1 MKKLILL
8 TTLLIPFIMFSQ
20 TQLGADIDGEASN
33 DYSGHSVSFSSDGTI
48 VAIGASSPEPD
59 QYYANDGNGSNS
71 GHVRVYKNI
80 SGTWTQLGDDIDGE
94 AAGDASGVS
103 VSLSSDGTKVAIG
116 ATGNDGTASYAGHVR
131 VYSWNG
137 TAWIQLGAD
146 IDGEVM
152 FDWSGYSV
160 SLSNDG
166 TIVAIGAPFN
176 DANASNAGH
185 VRVYEYSGGSWSQLG
200 GDIDGEAI
208 YDALGYSVSL
218 SSDWG
223 TSTGTRVAIGAKYRN
238 ANGDFSGYVRIYNY
252 NGFAWSQLGGDIDGE
267 AAYDYSGYSVSL
279 SSDGTIVAIGAYAND
294 GNGADSGHVR
304 VYQYSSGSWTKLGDD
319 IDGEASNDNSGYSV
333 SLSSDGTI
341 VAIGASGNNGNGSSS
356 GHVRIYEYS
365 GSTWTKIGGDIDG
378 EAAYDSSGSS
388 VSLSS
393 DGSIV
398 AIGAPRNDGTAS
410 NAGHVR
416 VYDIQTPVISSVSLA
431 ADNSTITVTTSLS
444 VYNSS
449 GGSSDLE
456 ASDFA
461 LSISGGSATL
471 TSATPTSISKT
482 SQSVWVLGVGLTGTP
497 TGDETLTVTPV
508 ANSIYSG
515 TTAMST
521 TQTGNTASVNY
532 IANPEISS
540 VSLAADN
547 STITVTTSKSVYNSS
562 GGSSDLEASDF
573 ALSISGGSADLT
585 SATPTSI
592 SKTSQTI
599 WVLGVGLTGTPTGAE
614 TLTVTPVANS
624 IYYSTYPMST
634 TQTGNTASI
643 NNIAPTFDAVRL
655 SVNNSSVAVT
665 ASETL
670 YTTTG
675 GSGALVAADFAF
687 SISGGTATLSSTTPT
702 SISTT
707 GLVTTLGIGLS
718 GTPDGDEILKLNPA
732 SSTSIYDSGNA
743 ALSATSIMTTSGPG
757 VSLFPNTI
765 TATSLTSSA
774 ATTVGSLTVDNVV
787 MDGATIGHS
796 SDTDLMTL
804 ASGSLTVAGDVILS
818 SDARLKSNIVT
829 LGPTLISLMQLDA
842 KRYTMKA
849 DKEQKQKIGLLAQE
863 VQKVFP
869 ELVSEDKNGMLA
881 VNYQA
886 LVPVL
891 INALKEQE
899 GKIKAQEKEMTE
911 FEDIIPRL
919 LKQIETLKKTT
930 NN

>member
-1 MKKLILL
+1 MEQKSLL
-8 TTLLIPFIMFSQ
+8 GLTGNDATDPNGGHVRVYEYSSSSWS
-20 TQLGADIDGEASN
+20 QLGADIDGEAAGDS
-33 DYSGHSVSFSSDGTI
+33 SGTSVSMSSDGTI
-48 VAIGASSPEPD
+48 VAIGSP
-59 QYYANDGNGSNS
+59 YNDGNGSNS
-71 GHVRVYKNI
+71 GHVRVYEY
-80 SGTWTQLGDDIDGE
+80 SGGSWSQLGTDIDGE
-94 AAGDASGVS
+94 AAGDSSGYS

-116 ATGNDGTASYAGHVR
+116 ATGNDATDPNGGHVR
-131 VYSWNG
+131 VYEYSSSSWS
-137 TAWIQLGAD
+137 QVGAD
-146 IDGEVM
+146 INGDSSG
-152 FDWSGYSV
+152 DYSGYSV
-160 SLSNDG
+160 SMSSDG
-166 TIVAIGAPFN
+166 TIVAIGSPYN
-176 DANASNAGH
+176 DGNGSNSGH

-200 GDIDGEAI
+200 
-208 YDALGYSVSL
+208 
-218 SSDWG
+218 
-223 TSTGTRVAIGAKYRN
+223 T
-238 ANGDFSGYVRIYNY
+238 
-252 NGFAWSQLGGDIDGE
+252 DIDGE
-267 AAYDYSGYSVSL
+267 AAGDSSGYSVSL
-279 SSDGTIVAIGAYAND
+279 SSDGTKVAIGATGND
-294 GNGADSGHVR
+294 ATDPNGGHVR
-304 VYQYSSGSWTKLGDD
+304 VYEYSSSSWSQLG
-319 IDGEASNDNSGYSV
+319 A
-333 SLSSDGTI
+333 
-341 VAIGASGNNGNGSSS
+341 
-356 GHVRIYEYS
+356 
-365 GSTWTKIGGDIDG
+365 DIDG
-378 EAAYDSSGSS
+378 EAAGDSSGTS
-388 VSLSS
+388 VSFIS
-393 DGSIV
+393 DGNRV
-398 AIGAPRNDGTAS
+398 AIGATGNDATDPNG
-410 NAGHVR
+410 GHVR
-416 VYDIQTPVISSVSLA
+416 IYDIQIPEISSVSLA

-497 TGDETLTVTPV
+497 TG
-508 ANSIYSG
+508 G
-515 TTAMST
+515 
-521 TQTGNTASVNY
+521 
-532 IANPEISS
+532 
-540 VSLAADN
+540 
-547 STITVTTSKSVYNSS
+547 
-562 GGSSDLEASDF
+562 
-573 ALSISGGSADLT
+573 
-585 SATPTSI
+585 
-592 SKTSQTI
+592 
-599 WVLGVGLTGTPTGAE
+599 E

-624 IYYSTYPMST
+624 IYYDTTAMST

-732 SSTSIYDSGNA
+732 SSSSIYDSGNT
-743 ALSATSIMTTSGPG
+743 ALSATSIMASSGPG
-757 VSLFPNTI
+757 LFLFPNTI

-849 DKEQKQKIGLLAQE
+849 DKGQKQKIGLLAQE

-919 LKQIETLKKTT
+919 LKQIKNLKTIT

>member
-20 TQLGADIDGEASN
+20 TQLGADIDGEAAG
-33 DYSGHSVSFSSDGTI
+33 DYSGRSVSMNSDGTI
-48 VAIGASSPEPD
+48 VAIGAD
-59 QYYANDGNGSNS
+59 RNDGNGSKSGHVRVFQYFSSNWVQLGGDIDGEATNDWSGNSVSLSSDGTKVAIGGYLNDGNGSSS
-71 GHVRVYKNI
+71 GHVRVYEY
-80 SGTWTQLGDDIDGE
+80 SGSSWSPPVGDIDGE
-94 AAGDASGVS
+94 AVADNFGYS

-116 ATGNDGTASYAGHVR
+116 A
-131 VYSWNG
+131 
-137 TAWIQLGAD
+137 
-146 IDGEVM
+146 
-152 FDWSGYSV
+152 
-160 SLSNDG
+160 
-166 TIVAIGAPFN
+166 
-176 DANASNAGH
+176 
-185 VRVYEYSGGSWSQLG
+185 
-200 GDIDGEAI
+200 I
-208 YDALGYSVSL
+208 Y
-218 SSDWG
+218 
-223 TSTGTRVAIGAKYRN
+223 
-238 ANGDFSGYVRIYNY
+238 
-252 NGFAWSQLGGDIDGE
+252 
-267 AAYDYSGYSVSL
+267 
-279 SSDGTIVAIGAYAND
+279 ND
-294 GNGADSGHVR
+294 GNGD
-304 VYQYSSGSWTKLGDD
+304 
-319 IDGEASNDNSGYSV
+319 AS
-333 SLSSDGTI
+333 
-341 VAIGASGNNGNGSSS
+341 
-356 GHVRIYEYS
+356 
-365 GSTWTKIGGDIDG
+365 
-378 EAAYDSSGSS
+378 
-388 VSLSS
+388 
-393 DGSIV
+393 
-398 AIGAPRNDGTAS
+398 
-410 NAGHVR
+410 GHVR
-416 VYDIQTPVISSVSLA
+416 VYDILTPEISSVSLA

-456 ASDFA
+456 ATDFA
-461 LSISGGSATL
+461 LSISGGSASL
-471 TSATPTSISKT
+471 TSTTPTSISKT

-497 TGDETLTVTPV
+497 TG
-508 ANSIYSG
+508 G
-515 TTAMST
+515 
-521 TQTGNTASVNY
+521 
-532 IANPEISS
+532 
-540 VSLAADN
+540 
-547 STITVTTSKSVYNSS
+547 
-562 GGSSDLEASDF
+562 
-573 ALSISGGSADLT
+573 
-585 SATPTSI
+585 
-592 SKTSQTI
+592 
-599 WVLGVGLTGTPTGAE
+599 E

-624 IYYSTYPMST
+624 IYYGTTAMST

-655 SVNNSSVAVT
+655 SVNNSTVAVT

-732 SSTSIYDSGNA
+732 SSSSVYDSGDT
-743 ALSATSIMTTSGPG
+743 ALSATSIMASSGPG

-774 ATTVGSLTVDNVV
+774 ATTAGSLTVDNVV

-804 ASGSLTVAGDVILS
+804 TSGSLTVAGDIILS

-899 GKIKAQEKEMTE
+899 GNYKELEKELSE
-911 FEDIIPRL
+911 L
-919 LKQIETLKKTT
+919 ETLIKEK
-930 NN
+930 

>member
-20 TQLGADIDGEASN
+20 TKLGSDIDGEAASDQSGRSVSMSSDGTIVAIGAPYSDENGSNSGHVRVYQYSSGSWSQLGADIDGEASTN
-33 DYSGHSVSFSSDGTI
+33 FSGWSVSLSSDGTI
-48 VAIGASSPEPD
+48 VAIGASN
-59 QYYANDGNGSNS
+59 NDGNGSGS
-71 GHVRVYKNI
+71 GHVRVYQYS
-80 SGTWTQLGDDIDGE
+80 SGTW
-94 AAGDASGVS
+94 
-103 VSLSSDGTKVAIG
+103 
-116 ATGNDGTASYAGHVR
+116 
-131 VYSWNG
+131 
-137 TAWIQLGAD
+137 
-146 IDGEVM
+146 
-152 FDWSGYSV
+152 
-160 SLSNDG
+160 
-166 TIVAIGAPFN
+166 
-176 DANASNAGH
+176 
-185 VRVYEYSGGSWSQLG
+185 SQVG
-200 GDIDGEAI
+200 GDINGEAV
-208 YDALGYSVSL
+208 G
-218 SSDWG
+218 
-223 TSTGTRVAIGAKYRN
+223 
-238 ANGDFSGYVRIYNY
+238 
-252 NGFAWSQLGGDIDGE
+252 
-267 AAYDYSGYSVSL
+267 DYSGHSVSL
-279 SSDGTIVAIGAYAND
+279 SSDGTIVAIGAYGND
-294 GNGADSGHVR
+294 GGGSNSGHVRVYEYSSGSWSQVGGDINGEAVGDYSGHSVSLSSDGTIVAIGAYGNDGGGSNSGHVRVYEYSSGSWSQVGGDINGEAVGDYSGYSVSLSSDGTKVAIGSRYNGGGGSDSGHVR
-304 VYQYSSGSWTKLGDD
+304 VYQYSSGSWSQVGAD
-319 IDGEASNDNSGYSV
+319 IDGEAADDQFGFSV

-341 VAIGASGNNGNGSSS
+341 VAIGSHYNDGGGSDS
-356 GHVRIYEYS
+356 GHARIYEYS
-365 GSTWTKIGGDIDG
+365 SGSWSQLVPDING
-378 EAAYDSSGSS
+378 EAASDQSGKS

-393 DGSIV
+393 DGTKV
-398 AIGAPRNDGTAS
+398 AIGAPYNDGGATNS
-410 NAGHVR
+410 GHVR
-416 VYDIQTPVISSVSLA
+416 VYDILTPEISSVSLA

-456 ASDFA
+456 ATDFA

-497 TGDETLTVTPV
+497 TG
-508 ANSIYSG
+508 G
-515 TTAMST
+515 
-521 TQTGNTASVNY
+521 
-532 IANPEISS
+532 
-540 VSLAADN
+540 
-547 STITVTTSKSVYNSS
+547 
-562 GGSSDLEASDF
+562 
-573 ALSISGGSADLT
+573 
-585 SATPTSI
+585 
-592 SKTSQTI
+592 
-599 WVLGVGLTGTPTGAE
+599 E

-624 IYYSTYPMST
+624 IYYGTTAMST
-634 TQTGNTASI
+634 SQTGNTASI
-643 NNIAPTFDAVRL
+643 NNIAPTFESVRL

-675 GSGALVAADFAF
+675 SSGALVAADFAF

-732 SSTSIYDSGNA
+732 SSTSIYDSGDTA
-743 ALSATSIMTTSGPG
+743 HSITDISIG
-757 VSLFPNTI
+757 VKLFPNTI

-774 ATTVGSLTVDNVV
+774 ATTAGSLTVDNVV

-796 SDTDLMTL
+796 SDADLMTL
-804 ASGSLTVAGDVILS
+804 ASGSLTVAGDIILS

-899 GKIKAQEKEMTE
+899 GNYNELEKELSE
-911 FEDIIPRL
+911 L
-919 LKQIETLKKTT
+919 ETLIKEK
-930 NN
+930 

>member
-8 TTLLIPFIMFSQ
+8 TTLLLPFILFSQ
-20 TQLGADIDGEASN
+20 TQQGA
-33 DYSGHSVSFSSDGTI
+33 
-48 VAIGASSPEPD
+48 
-59 QYYANDGNGSNS
+59 
-71 GHVRVYKNI
+71 
-80 SGTWTQLGDDIDGE
+80 DIDGE
-94 AAGDASGVS
+94 AAGDSSGYS

-116 ATGNDGTASYAGHVR
+116 ANRS
-131 VYSWNG
+131 
-137 TAWIQLGAD
+137 
-146 IDGEVM
+146 
-152 FDWSGYSV
+152 
-160 SLSNDG
+160 
-166 TIVAIGAPFN
+166 
-176 DANASNAGH
+176 
-185 VRVYEYSGGSWSQLG
+185 
-200 GDIDGEAI
+200 
-208 YDALGYSVSL
+208 
-218 SSDWG
+218 
-223 TSTGTRVAIGAKYRN
+223 
-238 ANGDFSGYVRIYNY
+238 
-252 NGFAWSQLGGDIDGE
+252 
-267 AAYDYSGYSVSL
+267 
-279 SSDGTIVAIGAYAND
+279 D
-294 GNGADSGHVR
+294 GNG
-304 VYQYSSGSWTKLGDD
+304 
-319 IDGEASNDNSGYSV
+319 SNS
-333 SLSSDGTI
+333 
-341 VAIGASGNNGNGSSS
+341 
-356 GHVRIYEYS
+356 
-365 GSTWTKIGGDIDG
+365 
-378 EAAYDSSGSS
+378 
-388 VSLSS
+388 
-393 DGSIV
+393 
-398 AIGAPRNDGTAS
+398 
-410 NAGHVR
+410 GHVR
-416 VYDIQTPVISSVSLA
+416 VYDIQTPKINSVSLA
-431 ADNSTITVTTSLS
+431 ADNSTITVTTSKS

-456 ASDFA
+456 ATDFA

-497 TGDETLTVTPV
+497 TGGETLTVTPV
-508 ANSIYSG
+508 ANSIYYG

-521 TQTGNTASVNY
+521 TQTGNTASV
-532 IANPEISS
+532 
-540 VSLAADN
+540 
-547 STITVTTSKSVYNSS
+547 
-562 GGSSDLEASDF
+562 
-573 ALSISGGSADLT
+573 
-585 SATPTSI
+585 
-592 SKTSQTI
+592 
-599 WVLGVGLTGTPTGAE
+599 
-614 TLTVTPVANS
+614 
-624 IYYSTYPMST
+624 
-634 TQTGNTASI
+634 

-732 SSTSIYDSGNA
+732 SSSSIYDSGNT
-743 ALSATSIMTTSGPG
+743 ALSVTSIMASSGPG
-757 VSLFPNTI
+757 LFLFPNTI

-774 ATTVGSLTVDNVV
+774 ATTAGSLTVDNVV

-869 ELVSEDKNGMLA
+869 ELVREDKNGMLA

-899 GKIKAQEKEMTE
+899 GNYKELEKELSE
-911 FEDIIPRL
+911 L
-919 LKQIETLKKTT
+919 ETLIKEK
-930 NN
+930 

>member
-1 MKKLILL
+1 MKKFILL

-20 TQLGADIDGEASN
+20 TQLGSDINGEAGSDN
-33 DYSGHSVSFSSDGTI
+33 SGRSVSMSSDGTI
-48 VAIGASSPEPD
+48 VAIGAPYNDGNYTNSGHVRVFQYSSGNWVQLGADIDGEALGD
-59 QYYANDGNGSNS
+59 YSGNSVSLSNDGTRVAIGAYQNDGGGSSSGHVRVYEYNGASWIQMGGDIDGEGNYNFAGTSVALSGQGATVAIGATNSGSGGDVRVFSYVGSQWIQVGSDFDAEAASDSYGYSVSLSDDGSEVAIGAVGNDGNGSNS
-71 GHVRVYKNI
+71 GHVRIYQWNGIGSWIK
-80 SGTWTQLGDDIDGE
+80 LGSDIDGE
-94 AAGDASGVS
+94 AANDNSGYS

-116 ATGNDGTASYAGHVR
+116 AYGNDGG
-131 VYSWNG
+131 G
-137 TAWIQLGAD
+137 
-146 IDGEVM
+146 
-152 FDWSGYSV
+152 
-160 SLSNDG
+160 SN
-166 TIVAIGAPFN
+166 
-176 DANASNAGH
+176 SGH
-185 VRVYEYSGGSWSQLG
+185 VRVYEYDGGSWSQP
-200 GDIDGEAI
+200 
-208 YDALGYSVSL
+208 V
-218 SSDWG
+218 
-223 TSTGTRVAIGAKYRN
+223 V
-238 ANGDFSGYVRIYNY
+238 
-252 NGFAWSQLGGDIDGE
+252 DIDGE
-267 AAYDYSGYSVSL
+267 AAGDISGRSVSL
-279 SSDGTIVAIGAYAND
+279 SSDGTKVAIGALGND
-294 GNGADSGHVR
+294 GG
-304 VYQYSSGSWTKLGDD
+304 GS
-319 IDGEASNDNSGYSV
+319 NS
-333 SLSSDGTI
+333 
-341 VAIGASGNNGNGSSS
+341 
-356 GHVRIYEYS
+356 
-365 GSTWTKIGGDIDG
+365 
-378 EAAYDSSGSS
+378 
-388 VSLSS
+388 
-393 DGSIV
+393 
-398 AIGAPRNDGTAS
+398 
-410 NAGHVR
+410 GHVR
-416 VYDIQTPVISSVSLA
+416 VYDILTPEISSVSLA

-497 TGDETLTVTPV
+497 TG
-508 ANSIYSG
+508 G
-515 TTAMST
+515 
-521 TQTGNTASVNY
+521 
-532 IANPEISS
+532 
-540 VSLAADN
+540 
-547 STITVTTSKSVYNSS
+547 
-562 GGSSDLEASDF
+562 
-573 ALSISGGSADLT
+573 
-585 SATPTSI
+585 
-592 SKTSQTI
+592 
-599 WVLGVGLTGTPTGAE
+599 E

-624 IYYSTYPMST
+624 IYYGTTAMST
-634 TQTGNTASI
+634 SQTGNTASI

-655 SVNNSSVAVT
+655 SVNNSTVAVT

-687 SISGGTATLSSTTPT
+687 SISGGTATLTSTTPT

-732 SSTSIYDSGNA
+732 SSSSIYDSGNT
-743 ALSATSIMTTSGPG
+743 ALSATSIMASSGPG
-757 VSLFPNTI
+757 LFLFPNTI

-804 ASGSLTVAGDVILS
+804 ASGSLTVAGDIILS

-899 GKIKAQEKEMTE
+899 GNYNELEKELSE
-911 FEDIIPRL
+911 L
-919 LKQIETLKKTT
+919 ETLIKEK
-930 NN
+930 

>member
-20 TQLGADIDGEASN
+20 TQLGSDINGEAGSDN
-33 DYSGHSVSFSSDGTI
+33 SGRSVSMSSDGTI
-48 VAIGASSPEPD
+48 VAIGAPYNDGNYTNSGHVRVFQYSSGNWVQLGADIDGEALGD
-59 QYYANDGNGSNS
+59 YSGNSVSLSNDGTRVAIGAYQNDGGGSSSGHVRVYEYNGASWIQMGGDIDGEGNYNFAGTSVALSGQGATVAIGATNSGSGGDVRVFSYVGSQWIQVGSDFDAEAASDSYGYSVSLSDDGSEVAIGAVGNDGNGSNS
-71 GHVRVYKNI
+71 GHVRIYQWNGIGSWIK
-80 SGTWTQLGDDIDGE
+80 LGSDIDGE
-94 AAGDASGVS
+94 AANDNSGYS

-116 ATGNDGTASYAGHVR
+116 AYGNDGG
-131 VYSWNG
+131 G
-137 TAWIQLGAD
+137 
-146 IDGEVM
+146 
-152 FDWSGYSV
+152 
-160 SLSNDG
+160 SN
-166 TIVAIGAPFN
+166 
-176 DANASNAGH
+176 SGH
-185 VRVYEYSGGSWSQLG
+185 VRVYEYDGGSWSQP
-200 GDIDGEAI
+200 
-208 YDALGYSVSL
+208 V
-218 SSDWG
+218 
-223 TSTGTRVAIGAKYRN
+223 V
-238 ANGDFSGYVRIYNY
+238 
-252 NGFAWSQLGGDIDGE
+252 DIDGE
-267 AAYDYSGYSVSL
+267 AAGDISGRSVSL
-279 SSDGTIVAIGAYAND
+279 SSDGTKVAIGALGND
-294 GNGADSGHVR
+294 GG
-304 VYQYSSGSWTKLGDD
+304 GS
-319 IDGEASNDNSGYSV
+319 NS
-333 SLSSDGTI
+333 
-341 VAIGASGNNGNGSSS
+341 
-356 GHVRIYEYS
+356 
-365 GSTWTKIGGDIDG
+365 
-378 EAAYDSSGSS
+378 
-388 VSLSS
+388 
-393 DGSIV
+393 
-398 AIGAPRNDGTAS
+398 
-410 NAGHVR
+410 GHVR
-416 VYDIQTPVISSVSLA
+416 VYDILTPEISSVSLA

-497 TGDETLTVTPV
+497 TG
-508 ANSIYSG
+508 G
-515 TTAMST
+515 
-521 TQTGNTASVNY
+521 
-532 IANPEISS
+532 
-540 VSLAADN
+540 
-547 STITVTTSKSVYNSS
+547 
-562 GGSSDLEASDF
+562 
-573 ALSISGGSADLT
+573 
-585 SATPTSI
+585 
-592 SKTSQTI
+592 
-599 WVLGVGLTGTPTGAE
+599 E

-624 IYYSTYPMST
+624 IYYGTTAMST
-634 TQTGNTASI
+634 SQTGNTASI

-655 SVNNSSVAVT
+655 SVNNSTVAVT

-675 GSGALVAADFAF
+675 GSGALIAADFAF
-687 SISGGTATLSSTTPT
+687 SISGGTATLTSTTPT

-732 SSTSIYDSGNA
+732 SSSSIYDSGNT
-743 ALSATSIMTTSGPG
+743 ALSATSIMASSGPG
-757 VSLFPNTI
+757 LFLFPNTI

-804 ASGSLTVAGDVILS
+804 ASGSLTVAGDIILS

-899 GKIKAQEKEMTE
+899 GNYNELEKELSE
-911 FEDIIPRL
+911 L
-919 LKQIETLKKTT
+919 ETLIKEK
-930 NN
+930 

>member
-1 MKKLILL
+1 MKKFILL
-8 TTLLIPFIMFSQ
+8 TTLLLPLIMFSQ
-20 TQLGADIDGEASN
+20 TQLGSDINGEASS
-33 DYSGHSVSFSSDGTI
+33 DQSGISVSINSDGTK
-48 VAIGASSPEPD
+48 VAIGAYKNNEGGYS
-59 QYYANDGNGSNS
+59 S
-71 GHVRVYKNI
+71 GHVRVYQYSSSSWSQLGSDINGEAATDY
-80 SGTWTQLGDDIDGE
+80 SGQSVSLSSDGTVVAIGAPNNDGGGDNSGHVRIYQYSGSSWVQLGDDIDGE
-94 AAGDASGVS
+94 SLYDNSGYSISLSSDGMVVAIGAIANGGDYTGHVRVYSYYNNQWNQRGADLDGEATGDQSGYS

-116 ATGNDGTASYAGHVR
+116 APLNDANGETSSGHVR
-131 VYSWNG
+131 VYRYDLGSWG
-137 TAWIQLGAD
+137 QLGAD
-146 IDGEVM
+146 IDGE
-152 FDWSGYSV
+152 DAGDRSGNSV
-160 SLSNDG
+160 SLSSDG
-166 TIVAIGAPFN
+166 TKVAIGAYLN
-176 DANASNAGH
+176 DGGGSDSGH
-185 VRVYEYSGGSWSQLG
+185 VRVYEYSGSSWSQLG
-200 GDIDGEAI
+200 SDIDGESL
-208 YDALGYSVSL
+208 YD
-218 SSDWG
+218 
-223 TSTGTRVAIGAKYRN
+223 N
-238 ANGDFSGYVRIYNY
+238 SGI
-252 NGFAWSQLGGDIDGE
+252 
-267 AAYDYSGYSVSL
+267 SVSL
-279 SSDGTIVAIGAYAND
+279 SSDGTKVAIGAYGND
-294 GNGADSGHVR
+294 GGGSNSGHVR
-304 VYQYSSGSWTKLGDD
+304 VYEYDGGSWSQPVVD
-319 IDGEASNDNSGYSV
+319 IDGEAAGDTSGRSV
-333 SLSSDGTI
+333 SLSSDGTK
-341 VAIGASGNNGNGSSS
+341 VAIGAN
-356 GHVRIYEYS
+356 
-365 GSTWTKIGGDIDG
+365 
-378 EAAYDSSGSS
+378 A
-388 VSLSS
+388 
-393 DGSIV
+393 
-398 AIGAPRNDGTAS
+398 NDGGGS
-410 NAGHVR
+410 NSGHVR
-416 VYDIQTPVISSVSLA
+416 VYDILTPEISSVSLA

-482 SQSVWVLGVGLTGTP
+482 SQSVWVLGVGLTG
-497 TGDETLTVTPV
+497 
-508 ANSIYSG
+508 
-515 TTAMST
+515 
-521 TQTGNTASVNY
+521 
-532 IANPEISS
+532 NP
-540 VSLAADN
+540 N
-547 STITVTTSKSVYNSS
+547 
-562 GGSSDLEASDF
+562 
-573 ALSISGGSADLT
+573 
-585 SATPTSI
+585 
-592 SKTSQTI
+592 
-599 WVLGVGLTGTPTGAE
+599 GAE

-624 IYYSTYPMST
+624 IYYGTTAMST
-634 TQTGNTASI
+634 SQTGNTASI

-655 SVNNSSVAVT
+655 SVNNSTVAVT

-687 SISGGTATLSSTTPT
+687 SISGGTATLTSTTPT

-732 SSTSIYDSGNA
+732 SSSSIYDSGNT
-743 ALSATSIMTTSGPG
+743 ALSATSIMASSGPG
-757 VSLFPNTI
+757 LFLFPNTI

-804 ASGSLTVAGDVILS
+804 ASGSLTVAGDIILS

-899 GKIKAQEKEMTE
+899 GNYNELEKELSE
-911 FEDIIPRL
+911 L
-919 LKQIETLKKTT
+919 ETLIKEK
-930 NN
+930 